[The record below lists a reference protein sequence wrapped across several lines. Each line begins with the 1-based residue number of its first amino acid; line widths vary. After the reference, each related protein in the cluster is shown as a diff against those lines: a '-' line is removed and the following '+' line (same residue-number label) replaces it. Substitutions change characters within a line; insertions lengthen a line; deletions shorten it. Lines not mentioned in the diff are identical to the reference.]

1 MDWAFEFAPPM
12 PPQLV
17 ATLGGLARHADKKG
31 RGAYPAVPRLA
42 AYTCKSERSVQRD
55 LAELRK
61 LGLIRL
67 GDQSKANHLPEGKRP
82 EVYDLA
88 MERTVPNGR
97 AGRDEVT
104 RTSLVTLTSSR
115 ARGGR
120 KKPSSD
126 AMTSDLTGDVDVRGD
141 VDVTGDVGVADGVT
155 WASQR
160 GDVGV
165 TQTKEMNQLP
175 EPEDNYFFAAA
186 EMNDAADVLDAI
198 AAKSE
203 EIHKQRGGPDLSAFV
218 AFWNAYPRKKSM
230 GKAKDAWRLA
240 LDDGADPDVIVA
252 AATAYAFERAN
263 EDARFTPYPARWLE
277 EGRYLDEPDPAPP
290 PNSQDPGG
298 HQPYR
303 NPEDQD
309 LYDEPFYPPRSS

>member
-1 MDWAFEFAPPM
+1 MDWALEFAPPM
-12 PPQLV
+12 PSQLV
-17 ATLGGLARHADKKG
+17 VTLSGLARHADKRG

-42 AYTCKSERSVQRD
+42 AYACKSERSVQRD

-67 GDQSKANHLPEGKRP
+67 GDQSKASHLPEGKRP

-115 ARGGR
+115 ARGGK

-126 AMTSDLTGDVDVRGD
+126 AMTSGLTGDVDVRGD
-141 VDVTGDVGVADGVT
+141 AHVTGDADVADGVT
-155 WASQR
+155 PTSAR
-160 GDVGV
+160 GDAHV

-175 EPEDNYFFAAA
+175 EPKDNYFSAAA
-186 EMNDAADVLDAI
+186 EMNEAGDVLDAI

-203 EIHKQRGGPDLSAFV
+203 ELHKQRGGTDLSGFL

-230 GKAKDAWRLA
+230 GKAKDAYRLA
-240 LDDGADPDVIVA
+240 LNEGADPEVILA
-252 AATAYAFERAN
+252 AATNYAIERTN
-263 EDARFTPYPARWLE
+263 EDARFTPYPAKWLE
-277 EGRYLDEPDPAPP
+277 EGRYLDEADPAPP
-290 PNSQDPGG
+290 PTAPSSGGFQPYQDPADDSAYHEGW
-298 HQPYR
+298 
-303 NPEDQD
+303 
-309 LYDEPFYPPRSS
+309 